1 MIDVTGRLI
10 DEAQR
15 IAANVDSTAVALEQ
29 AMRAEADAKGTML
42 AAKQA
47 YSDAESEARYDAM
60 INADGRNAEARA
72 AQVDRALIAARNGGE
87 LAGAW
92 RQMTGAQRSHDAAR
106 LNLETATMRH
116 KATCTVADLQAAM
129 LRAVAR

>member
-1 MIDVTGRLI
+1 VTGRLI

-15 IAANVDSTAVALEQ
+15 IAANVDTTAAALER
-29 AMRAEADAKGTML
+29 AMQTEADAKGAML

-87 LAGAW
+87 LAGTW
-92 RQMTGAQRSHDAAR
+92 QLMNTAQRTHDAAK
-106 LNLETATMRH
+106 LALEQAILRH